1 MSYPWYCIYA
11 PQLLT
16 WDFVRD
22 ASTAGYSFLVGVET
36 EFMLLKSIEPEIV
49 PVDYHDWSR
58 SSATLA
64 GSIGS
69 KVLEEIADT
78 LQTAGLGLEMYHAE
92 AGPGQ
97 YEVITRPMEP
107 LEAADAL
114 VFTRETIY
122 NVANKHGCK
131 ATFAPRVFDNTCQ
144 YGLLRP
150 QMKLLTQ

>member
-1 MSYPWYCIYA
+1 MQVYWIYA

-16 WDFVRD
+16 WNFVRD
-22 ASTAGYSFLVGVET
+22 ASTVGYSFLVGVET
-36 EFMLLKSIEPEIV
+36 EFMLLKSTEPEIV

-58 SSATLA
+58 SNATLA
-64 GSIGS
+64 GSVGS
-69 KVLEEIADT
+69 KVLEEIADS
-78 LQTAGLGLEMYHAE
+78 LQTAGLELEMYHAE

-97 YEVITRPMEP
+97 YEVVIGPMEP

-131 ATFAPRVFDNTCQ
+131 ATLAPRVFDNTCQ
-144 YGLLRP
+144 YGFLEP
-150 QMKLLTQ
+150 PMK